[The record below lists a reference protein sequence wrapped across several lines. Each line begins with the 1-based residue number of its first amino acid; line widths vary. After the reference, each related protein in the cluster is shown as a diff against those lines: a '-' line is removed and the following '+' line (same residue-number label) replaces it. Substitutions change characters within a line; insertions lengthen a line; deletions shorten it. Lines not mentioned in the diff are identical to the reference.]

1 MLKQMWK
8 GSKTYVT
15 KPPKPVKLKA
25 VLKRI
30 HAFLHV
36 GRTMTIP
43 MV

>member
-30 HAFLHV
+30 HAFL
-36 GRTMTIP
+36 GRTETIP